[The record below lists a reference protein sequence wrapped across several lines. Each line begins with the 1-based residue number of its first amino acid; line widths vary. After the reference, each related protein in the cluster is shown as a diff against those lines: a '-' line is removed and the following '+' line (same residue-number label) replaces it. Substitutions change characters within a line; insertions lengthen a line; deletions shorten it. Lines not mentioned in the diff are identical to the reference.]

1 MELVADL
8 HLHSRFSRATSS
20 ELDLEHLH
28 LWAQRKGIQIVGSA
42 DFTHP
47 GWFAELEAK
56 LSPAEEGLYRLRP
69 ELEAALEAAVP
80 PACASPVRF
89 LLSTEISN
97 IYKRGERTRK
107 VHNLVLLPSLEAASA
122 LSRALARI
130 GNLASDGRP
139 ILGLDS
145 RDLLEL
151 VLESS
156 NGRGLL
162 IPAHIWTPW
171 FSALGSRSGFD
182 SIAECY
188 RDLEPEILAVET
200 GLSSDPPMNHRLSSL
215 DRYALVSSSDAHS
228 PQKLGREATLF
239 DCEVSYGAIREALAT
254 RRGLAGTLEFFPE
267 EGKYHFDGHRKCG
280 VRLAPAE
287 SRARGG
293 ACPVCGRPLT
303 LGVMYR
309 VEELADRPE
318 GVRPERAAPFT
329 SLTGLAE
336 VLAEVQGVGAG
347 SVSVLRARDLL
358 CARLGPELAI
368 LRALP
373 EEELRREGG
382 ALLAEAIARMRR
394 GEVETEGGYD
404 GEFGR
409 VHLLRAEERGAL
421 AGQSALFASL
431 PAPRRRRERSAAA
444 TADHQPVARDAGPE
458 PPPLGASL
466 DLFARLP
473 APPDPL
479 AELADDQRA
488 AAAHCGSP
496 SLIVAGPGTGK
507 THTLT
512 RRIASRIL
520 SGVPPA
526 RVLAVT
532 FTVKAAGEMRTRL
545 AALLGEERARAIR
558 VSTFHALALAILD
571 DARARSGQPPLAVL
585 GEPERAALL
594 AEVFVEVEPRD
605 RVRIGELLARP
616 GSEPALEARFRA
628 ALEARGAIELDALCP
643 EAVRALAADAPL
655 LARWRERARTVCV
668 DEYQDLN
675 QAQYELVRLLCPA
688 DDPALD
694 LCVIGDPDQAIY
706 GFRGADPRYFLRFA
720 EDYPGA
726 TRFAL
731 ERSYRSPRV
740 VLEAAAALIANNR
753 ERLPTRT
760 RSDLLGPPR
769 VSVLRAEDAEAEAEL
784 VVARIE
790 RALGGVSLLQTE
802 GDELEALSPAEI
814 AVLFRTRAQ
823 ADALRRALERS
834 GVPYRSSAGRNG
846 TEELEPVLAF
856 LRGALADEGAGALA
870 DEGAEARELHELRR
884 ASEALPARE
893 ALALLCD
900 ALCRT
905 EELEAARAAAA
916 RLAALLYDPRGA
928 GLASFAPALLSLC
941 ATCAEPD
948 ALGGEAV
955 SLLTL
960 HAAKGLEFSSVTIV
974 GCEEG
979 LLPALRPELEL
990 EEERR
995 LLYVGM
1001 TRARRTLTLTWA
1013 ARRGAGLRTPSRF
1026 LDELPADLLARE
1038 SPRPRARRPQLS
1050 LFR

>member
-20 ELDLEHLH
+20 ELDLEHLS

-56 LSPAEEGLYRLRP
+56 LCPAEEGLFRLRP
-69 ELEAALEAAVP
+69 ELEAALEGSVP
-80 PACASPVRF
+80 PACAAPVRF

-97 IYKRGERTRK
+97 IYKRGARTRK

-122 LSRALARI
+122 LARALARI

-156 NGRGLL
+156 TGRGLL

-239 DCEVSYGAIREALAT
+239 DCELGYGAIREALRT

-336 VLAEVQGVGAG
+336 VLAEVQGVGAA

-368 LRALP
+368 LRAVP

-382 ALLAEAIARMRR
+382 PLLAEAIARMRR

-444 TADHQPVARDAGPE
+444 TAGHQPVARGAGPE
-458 PPPLGASL
+458 PPVGASL

-479 AELADDQRA
+479 AELAGAQRD
-488 AAAHCGSP
+488 AAAHRGSP
-496 SLIVAGPGTGK
+496 ALIVAGPGTGK

-512 RRIASRIL
+512 RRIASRVL
-520 SGVPPA
+520 AGVPPA
-526 RVLAVT
+526 RVLCVT

-545 AALLGEERARAIR
+545 AVLLGEERARAIR

-571 DARARSGQPPLAVL
+571 DARSRAGEPPLAVL

-594 AEVFVEVEPRD
+594 AEVFAGEAPRE
-605 RVRIGELLARP
+605 RERIGEALARA
-616 GSEPALEARFRA
+616 GSEPELEARWRA
-628 ALEARGAIELDALCP
+628 ALEERSAIELDALCP
-643 EAVRALAADAPL
+643 AAIRALAEDAAL
-655 LARWRERARTVCV
+655 LARWRERSRTACV

-726 TRFAL
+726 TRFTL

-740 VLEAAAALIANNR
+740 LLEAAAALIANNR

-760 RSDLLGPPR
+760 VSDLPGPPR
-769 VSVLRAEDAEAEAEL
+769 LSVLRADDAEAEAEL

-790 RALGGVSLLQTE
+790 RALGGVSLQAAE
-802 GDELEALSPAEI
+802 SDELEALSPAEI

-834 GVPYRSSAGRNG
+834 GIPYRSSAGRNG

-856 LRGALADEGAGALA
+856 LRGVLAEEGAGALA
-870 DEGAEARELHELRR
+870 DEGAEARELLELRQ

-893 ALALLCD
+893 ALALLCG
-900 ALCRT
+900 ALCRE

-916 RLAALLYDPRGA
+916 RLAALLYDPRGT
-928 GLASFAPALLSLC
+928 GLASFAPALLALC

-979 LLPALRPELEL
+979 LLPTLRPEQDL

-995 LLYVGM
+995 LFYVGM

-1013 ARRGAGLRTPSRF
+1013 ARRGSRLRTPSRF
-1026 LDELPADLLARE
+1026 LDELPAALLARE
-1038 SPRPRARRPQLS
+1038 APRPRARRPQLS